1 MIHTF
6 LVTSWGFLREFAE
19 VALVG
24 FFLAGLINA
33 AINKESVA
41 RRLGG
46 NIVWAN
52 ALASVWGFL
61 TPLCCCSG
69 VPTAMSLYRFSNR
82 RGPTCAFL
90 ISVPWFNWYGL
101 TALVVFLG
109 WVPAL
114 IVSLS
119 AVTVGFIAG
128 LAIDIIGGRSPIML
142 ISGSPSCCEAGEA
155 CRTANAP
162 LVDFS
167 NPAEKIRAG
176 VRFAVDLLQELGPWM
191 IAGIVLG
198 AAIEA
203 IVPREFVTTYLGKA
217 SLWGVLAA
225 LAIAGAFYT
234 DSLASLPWVRT
245 LLDKGL
251 GVGSGMIL
259 LVAGV
264 GTNLSTLGPVARIMG
279 ARTAVVY
286 AASVVVLSGVLGYML
301 NALL

>member
-6 LVTSWGFLREFAE
+6 LVTSLGFLREFVE

-24 FFLAGLINA
+24 FFIAGLISA
-33 AINKESVA
+33 AINKEAVA
-41 RRLGG
+41 RRLGR

-82 RGPTCAFL
+82 RRPTCAFL

-109 WVPAL
+109 WVPAPT
-114 IVSLS
+114 VSLS

-128 LAIDIIGGRSPIML
+128 LAIDIRGGRSPIML

-225 LAIAGAFYT
+225 LVIAGAFYM

-245 LLDKGL
+245 LLDS
-251 GVGSGMIL
+251 GSAL
-259 LVAGV
+259 
-264 GTNLSTLGPVARIMG
+264 
-279 ARTAVVY
+279 
-286 AASVVVLSGVLGYML
+286 AA
-301 NALL
+301 A

>member
-1 MIHTF
+1 MIQTF
-6 LVTSWGFLREFAE
+6 LLTSWGFLREFAE

-24 FFLAGLINA
+24 FFIAGLINA
-33 AINKESVA
+33 AINKETVA
-41 RRLGG
+41 RRLGR

-52 ALASVWGFL
+52 ALASVWGFV

-101 TALVVFLG
+101 IALVVFLG
-109 WVPAL
+109 WVPAI

-119 AVTVGFIAG
+119 AVVVGFIAG
-128 LAIDIIGGRSPIML
+128 LAIDTTGDPSPVMR
-142 ISGSPSCCEAGEA
+142 ISGSSSCCESGEA
-155 CRTANAP
+155 DRSTDAP

-167 NPAEKIRAG
+167 NPAEKIRSG
-176 VRFAVDLLQELGPWM
+176 IRFAIGLLRELGPWM

-203 IVPREFVTTYLGKA
+203 IVPRELVTTYLGKA
-217 SLWGVLAA
+217 SVWGVLVA
-225 LAIAGAFYT
+225 LVIAGAFYT

-264 GTNLSTLGPVARIMG
+264 GTNLSTLAPVARVMG
-279 ARTAVVY
+279 ARTAIIY
-286 AASVVVLSGVLGYML
+286 ASSVVVLTGVIGYLL